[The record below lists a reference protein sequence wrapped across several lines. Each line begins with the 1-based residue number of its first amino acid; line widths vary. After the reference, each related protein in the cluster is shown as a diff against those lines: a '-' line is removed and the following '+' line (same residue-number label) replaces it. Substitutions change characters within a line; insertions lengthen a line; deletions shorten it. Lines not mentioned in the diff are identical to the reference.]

1 MDMDLGFDLYSKS
14 ACLIVILALTVLGYF
29 ALFSKQKP
37 KEEKKTE
44 ESTQKGAPA
53 PTPLPPLDS
62 VKLTMKELAEYD
74 GSRGDGRILVAFK
87 KIIYDV
93 SSGLEEFGPRGT
105 LACVAGRSLTD
116 YLEKSISPVE
126 TRNNFIDRWEMLL
139 NRNYIAVGVLVPDEE
154 EGSEEDENEKEENVN
169 KENDVVDVND
179 DDDANDNTLQMCSKS
194 VKDYMMTDNLGN
206 EQPGKTLIEEINW
219 WITCKLLEILFPFV
233 GLILEY

>member
-1 MDMDLGFDLYSKS
+1 MDLNFESC
-14 ACLIVILALTVLGYF
+14 ACLLFILALTVLGYF
-29 ALFSKQKP
+29 AFFSKKKP
-37 KEEKKTE
+37 KEEKKME
-44 ESTQKGAPA
+44 ESSKKATPG

-93 SSGLEEFGPRGT
+93 SSGLEEFGPKGT

-116 YLEKSISPVE
+116 YLEHSINPIE

-139 NRNYIAVGVLVPDEE
+139 NKNYIAVGVLVPENMDQESEE
-154 EGSEEDENEKEENVN
+154 EANLNKEKE
-169 KENDVVDVND
+169 DND
-179 DDDANDNTLQMCSKS
+179 DDVDENTLHMCSKS

-206 EQPGKTLIEEINW
+206 EQPGKTFIEEIN
-219 WITCKLLEILFPFV
+219 
-233 GLILEY
+233 